1 MAVVSPIFRFHHHES
16 SITMKTRTSSNS
28 RRFSQFLLPALL
40 STITACA
47 GAQAPVA
54 AEPYVVHW
62 GTFSPRISLGR
73 HPDSS
78 LYAVVQ
84 FRITAQ
90 GGATDIELLRS
101 SSIRGLDIAAL
112 RSVKDT
118 LFDVDKLPPSRH
130 FHLTY
135 RLGDI
140 YSNEPPVDSSG
151 RGHDSGR

>member
-1 MAVVSPIFRFHHHES
+1 MAVVSPICRFHHES
-16 SITMKTRTSSNS
+16 SIIMKTRTSS
-28 RRFSQFLLPALL
+28 RRFSPFLLPALL
-40 STITACA
+40 SVITACT

-62 GTFSPRISLGR
+62 GTFNPRISLGR

-90 GGATDIELLRS
+90 GRATDIELLRS

-112 RSVKDT
+112 RSVKET
-118 LFDVDKLPPSRH
+118 LLDVDKLPPNPH
-130 FHLTY
+130 FQLTY